1 MSAERIRIPSAEECR
16 RLAAGMGM
24 MEHIAAHSRQVCRVA
39 LLIADHL
46 KRDGLDRELIRAAAL
61 LHDITKTR
69 SLETSEDHA
78 ETGERL
84 LAELGYPE
92 VGRIVGQHVHL
103 EDHGASAMMLTEAG
117 IVNYSDKR
125 VLHEEIVPLGER
137 MGYILN
143 KYGRTPERK
152 RELLLLW
159 KKTEIFEKLLFDRL
173 PFAPGDI
180 GRLIV
185 QGAVMRVSF

>member
-1 MSAERIRIPSAEECR
+1 MSAERVKIPSEEECR

-24 MEHIAAHSRQVCRVA
+24 MEHIAAHSLQVCRVA

-46 KRDGLDRELIRAAAL
+46 KQDGLDRELIRAAAL

-69 SLETSEDHA
+69 SLETREDHA

-84 LAELGYPE
+84 LAGLGYPE

-103 EDHGASAMMLTEAG
+103 EDRGAFAQPTEAG
-117 IVNYSDKR
+117 IVNYADKR

-137 MGYILN
+137 MGYILE

-159 KKTEIFEKLLFDRL
+159 KKTEIFEKRLFDRL